1 MVLGQLRDLP
11 AKGPSRKVRVLPLKA
26 LKDMAK

>member
-11 AKGPSRKVRVLPLKA
+11 AKPASRKVVVRPLKN
-26 LKDMAK
+26 LKGMV